1 MSDDLD
7 ALLGGS
13 EEKPVEAVHTGMFRR
28 PVGVTFLAQVIGKQ
42 PYQIRSRLAR
52 CTVKEWVKH
61 KGVDTPMYDFLEAMS
76 YLVQPRGNIEE
87 WFASKNAGSLPPYV
101 NKMFWDSA
109 HQRNRV
115 MRASNDL
122 WHTDEVMQVFGRV
135 AMMIK
140 EEVRMWVENM
150 PGKDDLSNEQYTSIV
165 DATNELLVSIRER
178 LVDMPSKDQTPAS
191 MSRTIEDELESSGGM
206 PVDGEIE

>member
-7 ALLGGS
+7 DLLGASAPAEDPVHVGS
-13 EEKPVEAVHTGMFRR
+13 FRKPVGI
-28 PVGVTFLAQVIGKQ
+28 TFLAQVLGKQ
-42 PYQIRSRLAR
+42 PYQIRARLSRCPA
-52 CTVKEWVKH
+52 KEWTKH
-61 KGVDTPMYDFLEAMS
+61 RGVDTPLYDFLEAMS

-87 WFASKNAGSLPPYV
+87 WFASKNAASLPPYV

-140 EEVRMWVENM
+140 EEVRMWVENL
-150 PGKDDLSNEQYTSIV
+150 PGKEDLTNEQYNSIV
-165 DATNELLVSIRER
+165 DSSNELLVSIREK
-178 LVDMPSKDQTPAS
+178 LVDMPSVSATDAS
-191 MSRTIEDELESSGGM
+191 MSRTIEDELDSGGGM
-206 PVDGEIE
+206 PVEDAAE

>member
-7 ALLGGS
+7 GLLGGDEK
-13 EEKPVEAVHTGMFRR
+13 EEPVHIGMFRK

-42 PYQIRSRLAR
+42 PYQIKGRLAR
-52 CTVKEWVKH
+52 CPVKEWTKH
-61 KGVDTPMYDFLEAMS
+61 KGVDTPLYDFLEAMS

-87 WFASKNAGSLPPYV
+87 WFAAKNAASLPPYV

-109 HQRNRV
+109 NQRNRV

-122 WHTDEVMQVFGRV
+122 WHTDEVLQVFGRV

-140 EEVRMWVENM
+140 EEVRMWVEDL
-150 PGKDDLSNEQYTSIV
+150 PGKDDLTNEQYNSIV
-165 DATNELLVSIRER
+165 DSSNTLLVRVREK
-178 LVDMPSKDQTPAS
+178 LVDMPSVSQTPAS
-191 MSRTIEDELESSGGM
+191 MSRTIEEELETGGGM
-206 PVDGEIE
+206 PVEDVEG

>member
-1 MSDDLD
+1 MSEDLD
-7 ALLGGS
+7 DLLGGAQS
-13 EEKPVEAVHTGMFRR
+13 DGAERVHTGMFRR
-28 PVGVTFLAQVIGKQ
+28 PVGATFLAQVIGKQ
-42 PYQIRSRLAR
+42 PYQIKARLAR
-52 CTVKEWVKH
+52 CPVKEWTKH
-61 KGVDTPMYDFLEAMS
+61 KGVDTPLYDFLEAMS

-87 WFASKNAGSLPPYV
+87 WFASKNAASLPPYV

-140 EEVRMWVENM
+140 EEVRMWVEDL
-150 PGKDDLSNEQYTSIV
+150 PGKEDLTNEQYNSIV
-165 DATNELLVSIRER
+165 DASNDLLVRIREK
-178 LVDMPSKDQTPAS
+178 LVDMPSVSATTGS
-191 MSRTIEDELESSGGM
+191 MSRTIEDELDSGGGM
-206 PVDGEIE
+206 PVEGEIE